1 MKHIKYMRRRK
12 FINNWARQQLN
23 NTNQI
28 KLVKLLHNNP
38 EYINIGQRGP
48 NQQKGGYN
56 ET

>member
-1 MKHIKYMRRRK
+1 MRHIKYMRRKK

-38 EYINIGQRGP
+38 EYINIGQRGL

>member
-1 MKHIKYMRRRK
+1 MRRKK

-38 EYINIGQRGP
+38 EYINIGQRGL